1 MKRANLIA
9 TACFT
14 VLTAVLALSG
24 VRAQDTG
31 AAAIEKSILTFSAPV
46 ELPKMTLP
54 AGTYVFKRPDANSA
68 RIIQVFTEDEKKILG
83 TFLTVP
89 TKRLEVTSENVVTFK
104 EQREGQMPA
113 VHYWYYPARETGHE
127 FVYPKDQAMRIA
139 ARTGE
144 TVLSTEG
151 EISES
156 ASVTPVEGGAQAQV
170 QTAPAAEPAQAAS
183 ADAAPAAE
191 PAQSASADTTADVN
205 VNRQSSAST
214 ASPES
219 TVAQNDA
226 PAANTVSQNEQPN
239 MPRES
244 VGTSG
249 AADQSRATDAAELPQ
264 TASPLP
270 LSGLI
275 ALLSFGGA
283 AVARRFRQ

>member
-14 VLTAVLALSG
+14 AMAGVLTLMP

-31 AAAIEKSILTFSAPV
+31 AAVLEKSILNFSAPV
-46 ELPKMTLP
+46 ELPGMTLP

-104 EQREGQMPA
+104 EAREGAMPA

-139 ARTGE
+139 SRTGE

-151 EISES
+151 EISANSTVTPIEGGASAS
-156 ASVTPVEGGAQAQV
+156 ASVDT
-170 QTAPAAEPAQAAS
+170 TAPAASADVDLNAS
-183 ADAAPAAE
+183 ANP
-191 PAQSASADTTADVN
+191 SGVDVD
-205 VNRQSSAST
+205 VNRQASAST
-214 ASPES
+214 AQPDSQ
-219 TVAQNDA
+219 VAQNNQDQGLDSAIGAA
-226 PAANTVSQNEQPN
+226 PAGGSSSDLDT
-239 MPRES
+239 

-249 AADQSRATDAAELPQ
+249 SADQDANATDRLPT
-264 TASPLP
+264 TASPLA
-270 LSGLI
+270 LS
-275 ALLSFGGA
+275 ALLGLLSLGGA
-283 AVARRFRQ
+283 ASLRRARR

>member
-14 VLTAVLALSG
+14 MVTAALTLTG

-31 AAAIEKSILTFSAPV
+31 AAVLEKSILTFSAPV
-46 ELPKMTLP
+46 ELPNMTLP

-104 EQREGQMPA
+104 ENREGQTPA

-144 TVLSTEG
+144 KVLSMEG
-151 EISES
+151 EVSES
-156 ASVTPVEGGAQAQV
+156 ASVTPIEGGSVSAQAQV
-170 QTAPAAEPAQAAS
+170 ET
-183 ADAAPAAE
+183 APAAE
-191 PAQSASADTTADVN
+191 PAQSASAGAAADVN

-214 ASPES
+214 AGADANAVPEAN
-219 TVAQNDA
+219 TVAQNEQ
-226 PAANTVSQNEQPN
+226 PAAPRE
-239 MPRES
+239 MPRET

-249 AADQSRATDAAELPQ
+249 VDQSQATDAALPQ

-283 AVARRFRQ
+283 ALARRFRE

>member
-14 VLTAVLALSG
+14 MLTAGLTLTG
-24 VRAQDTG
+24 VRAQDSG
-31 AAAIEKSILTFSAPV
+31 AGAIEKSILTFSAPV

-68 RIIQVFTEDEKKILG
+68 RIIQVFSEDEKKILG

-89 TKRLEVTSENVVTFK
+89 TTRLEVTSENVVTFK
-104 EQREGQMPA
+104 EQREGQTPA
-113 VHYWYYPARETGHE
+113 VHFWYYPARETGHE

-144 TVLSTEG
+144 KVLSVEG
-151 EISES
+151 EVSES
-156 ASVTPVEGGAQAQV
+156 AAVTPIEGSASAQARV
-170 QTAPAAEPAQAAS
+170 E
-183 ADAAPAAE
+183 AAPAAE
-191 PAQSASADTTADVN
+191 PVASAAADVN

-214 ASPES
+214 SGADANPAPEAS
-219 TVAQNDA
+219 TVAQNEQ
-226 PAANTVSQNEQPN
+226 PAAP
-239 MPRES
+239 

-249 AADQSRATDAAELPQ
+249 DADQAQVAGDSAALPQ
-264 TASPLP
+264 TASPLA

-275 ALLSFGGA
+275 GLLSLAGA
-283 AVARRFRQ
+283 GLARRFRE